1 MTKRV
6 ALSKH
11 VTHYGS
17 WTGFSF
23 YNLTAPNA
31 EGLLYLPYRDA
42 LGSSVSS
49 PVNLH
54 QYPDFNKLEYHR
66 NKKLKVVT

>member
-1 MTKRV
+1 MESWEGTKNAIFESVTMRFFLSTKEVFNVTKRV

-23 YNLTAPNA
+23 YILTAPNA
-31 EGLLYLPYRDA
+31 EGLLYLP
-42 LGSSVSS
+42 
-49 PVNLH
+49 
-54 QYPDFNKLEYHR
+54 
-66 NKKLKVVT
+66 